1 MAEPPPS
8 QTALDFPADDPAEGP
23 VVRHFC
29 DWAEPLL
36 PAAARLLLDHYRDA
50 EGESARMEDAVV
62 VLPGAR
68 AGRRLKELL
77 LEAASESDIR
87 LVPPRTVT
95 VKVLPELLYEPDRP
109 FAPELVRKL
118 IWAEALQAADRARL
132 STLFSLLPE
141 AGEEGAGLAAWM
153 PLARELASLARTVAA
168 GGHRFA
174 DVAEACA
181 GTPLFDDAA
190 RWRVLARIQ
199 DDVERRL
206 GRMGWADRDLVRCE
220 VATGSGELTPGHR
233 GDVWL
238 VGVAEVTGVLHRMLE
253 RVQVG
258 VLHAVVHAP
267 SSRAGD
273 FDGLGCI
280 RPCVWSAPERHL
292 PLSDRQVHVVDHPGD
307 QADAVIRI
315 LADLDGA
322 YSSEA
327 IALGVPDPQVVPA
340 LEERMERSG
349 VAVRDA
355 AGRPLSRTG
364 PYRLLQAAAEF
375 VADRRYDSLA
385 ALVRHPDLAPWLGEP
400 GVEPRLERNRELGW
414 LSALDRWYGRHLPS
428 RMVAPY
434 PGTDPEKGSDE
445 GRLVALLMSRLD
457 DLLRP
462 LGDTRRLTEWPGPV
476 LALLAAVYRLHQV
489 SSTTLRGRSL
499 TRALGRLKEAA
510 ETFTRLPSTLSFPCD
525 GTCFLRL
532 LLQECAD
539 GRIPS
544 TPDEDAVEMLGW
556 LELHLD
562 DTPVTV
568 VTGVNEGSLPESV
581 RGDVFL
587 PDSLRSLLGLEDNRQ
602 RYARDLYRLTAMLA
616 SREVLHLVAG
626 RRSAGGD
633 PLRPSRL
640 LFAADDDTVTRRVR
654 RFFGTE
660 GDEVAH
666 GPVSGERAGPP
677 LALDPPPLGEP
688 AFRLPPEPVL
698 DPRDVVRTVSVT
710 EFRQL
715 LDDPWSWAL
724 GRLHRPETENDHL
737 VEMDGAV
744 FGSLAHEVLE
754 AFGEEEEKRHARGER
769 LDGPEAVWQ
778 ALEAELDRRVDYRFG
793 PRAARARVAVRVQVE
808 QLRARLRAFAAW
820 HADWIDQGWRVQA
833 VELSTPKDGGI
844 PFEWGGGGGTVGL
857 KARIDRVDFHPE
869 TGRWAVFDY
878 KTGDRGHDPE
888 KTHRKGSAEAKEWV
902 DLQLPLYHWLLPRL
916 VGSGSPAGAPGDLD
930 EAPDPDRVEV
940 GFILLPRSL
949 DEVGA
954 SMAEWDVHV
963 LAQGVQRARDLLA
976 EHLTGPVG
984 FRKQRVPRWADPE
997 MEALTGRSVLGL
1009 PLEDDEGE
1017 SA

>member
-1 MAEPPPS
+1 MAERPPS
-8 QTALDFPADDPAEGP
+8 QTALDFSPGDSAQGP
-23 VVRHFC
+23 PLRHFC

-36 PAAARLLLDHYRDA
+36 PAAARLLLDHYRDP
-50 EGESARMEDAVV
+50 EGRSARMQDAVV
-62 VLPGAR
+62 VLPGSR

-77 LEAASESDIR
+77 LEAASENGVR

-118 IWAEALQAADRARL
+118 TWARALRTTDRDRLLPLFAA
-132 STLFSLLPE
+132 LPE
-141 AGEEGAGLAAWM
+141 AGEGGAGPADWM

-174 DVAEACA
+174 DVAEACG

-190 RWRVLARIQ
+190 RWRTLARVQ
-199 DDVERRL
+199 EEVERQL
-206 GRMGWADRDLVRCE
+206 EGMGWADRDLVRCE
-220 VATGSGELTPGHR
+220 IAAGSGALAPSHD

-238 VGVAEVTGVLHRMLE
+238 VGVAEVTGVLHRILQRMPPT
-253 RVQVG
+253 R
-258 VLHAVVHAP
+258 LHPVVHAP
-267 SSRAGD
+267 ASRADD
-273 FDGLGCI
+273 FDALGCI
-280 RPCVWSAPERHL
+280 RPEVWSAPERHL
-292 PLSDRQVHVVDHPGD
+292 PLNDRQVHVVDHPGD

-315 LADLDGA
+315 LAGLEGG
-322 YSSEA
+322 YSSED
-327 IALGVPDPQVVPA
+327 IALGVPDSQVVPA

-355 AGRPLSRTG
+355 AGRPLSRVG
-364 PYRLLQAAAEF
+364 PYRLLQATGDF
-375 VADRRYDSLA
+375 LSDRRYDALA
-385 ALVRHPDLAPWLGEP
+385 ALVRHPDLAPWLGDP
-400 GVEPRLERNRELGW
+400 DVETRFERNRELGW
-414 LSALDRWYGRHLPS
+414 LSALDRWYGRHLPA

-434 PGTDPEKGSDE
+434 PGTDPDKGSDE
-445 GRLVALLMSRLD
+445 GHLVARLLSRLD
-457 DLLRP
+457 ELLRP
-462 LGDTRRLTEWPGPV
+462 LGETRPLTEWPEPV
-476 LALLAAVYRLHQV
+476 LELLATVYGSRDL
-489 SSTTLRGRSL
+489 SPATLRGRNLS
-499 TRALGRLKEAA
+499 RALQRLKQAA
-510 ETFTRLPSTLSFPCD
+510 EPFTHLPRTLSFACD
-525 GTCFLRL
+525 GASFLRL
-532 LLQECAD
+532 LLQECRD

-581 RGDVFL
+581 RGDAFL
-587 PDSLRSLLGLEDNRQ
+587 PDSLRGLLGLEDNRQ

-626 RRSAGGD
+626 RRSAAGD

-640 LFAADDDTVTRRVR
+640 LFAADDQTVTRRVR
-654 RFFGTE
+654 RFFGGE
-660 GDEVAH
+660 GDDAPLDPRSIE
-666 GPVSGERAGPP
+666 GPVPA
-677 LALDPPPLGEP
+677 LAPESLPEVTP

-698 DPRDVVRTVSVT
+698 DPRDRIRTVSVT

-724 GRLHRPETENDHL
+724 GRLHRPETESDHL

-754 AFGEEEEKRHARGER
+754 RFGEEEVKRHAGGER

-778 ALEAELDRRVDYRFG
+778 ALESELDRRVASRFG
-793 PRAARARVAVRVQVE
+793 RGAARARVAVRVQVE

-820 HADWIDQGWRVQA
+820 HAAWIDQGWRVRA
-833 VELSTPKDGGI
+833 VELGTPEGGV
-844 PFEWGGGGGTVGL
+844 PFEWGDDGVVGL
-857 KARIDRVDFHPE
+857 KARIDRVDVHPE

-878 KTGDRGHDPE
+878 KAGDRGHDPE
-888 KTHRKGSAEAKEWV
+888 KTHRKGGGEAKQWV

-916 VGSGSPAGAPGDLD
+916 IGSGDTAAPPVGSG
-930 EAPDPDRVEV
+930 EAPDPDRIEV

-949 DEVGA
+949 DAVGA
-954 SMAEWDVHV
+954 SMADWDATV

-976 EHLTGPVG
+976 EHLTGPVI
-984 FRKQRVPRWADPE
+984 FEERRAPRWADPE

-1009 PLEDDEGE
+1009 PPEDDEGDD
-1017 SA
+1017 A